1 MCKQQPWSLANSKA
15 WLQWSNQIVC
25 TESLQIKFWNLSCLI
40 NFITGFFLYGL
51 ILFSWL
57 IMPTFVS
64 YFATMPHPPLIWEFM
79 DCCLGLGIK
88 MSLNHSIRITPSSHN
103 TSYNLFS
110 CLSAMLSYFIF
121 ENDFMDCIHL
131 FKQLA
136 LLNKFFLF
144 PIGAGF
150 KPYSLWMTKFW
161 RFHKLIRQNTHSLIY
176 GSLDIAINRPTLHC
190 KKLKS

>member
-1 MCKQQPWSLANSKA
+1 MAVMTK
-15 WLQWSNQIVC
+15 SNCVHWIP
-25 TESLQIKFWNLSCLI
+25 TIWNFFNLFCLI

-51 ILFSWL
+51 FLFSWL

-64 YFATMPHPPLIWEFM
+64 YFATMPHPPLSWEFM
-79 DCCLGLGIK
+79 DCSLGLGIK
-88 MSLNHSIRITPSSHN
+88 MSLNHSIRITLSSHN

-110 CLSAMLSYFIF
+110 CLSANAKLLDLWKWLYVIAFIF
-121 ENDFMDCIHL
+121 S
-131 FKQLA
+131 
-136 LLNKFFLF
+136 NKFFLF

-150 KPYSLWMTKFW
+150 KPYSFWMTNKFW